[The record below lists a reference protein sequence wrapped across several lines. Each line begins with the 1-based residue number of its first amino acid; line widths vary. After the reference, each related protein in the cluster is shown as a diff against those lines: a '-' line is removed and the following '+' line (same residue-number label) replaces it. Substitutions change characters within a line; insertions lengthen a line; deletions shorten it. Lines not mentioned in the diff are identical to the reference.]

1 MSTVI
6 GTCTLDRDLVFENEY
21 DYSLVNAS
29 VEDSLAGGKII
40 QEFQALE
47 KGRAITLISTE
58 TQGLQEKSTVD
69 ALKALADVAG
79 ATYTLTISS
88 NSQTFTRTVRFRTEL
103 EVPIEAEPFF
113 PRDGLHGDTILFRV
127 KLYLMII

>member
-88 NSQTFTRTVRFRTEL
+88 NSQIFTRTVRFRTEL

>member
-6 GTCTLDRDLVFENEY
+6 GTCTFDRDLIFENEY

-29 VEDSLAGGKII
+29 VEPSLGGGIVL
-40 QEFQALE
+40 QEFQKSE
-47 KGRAITLISTE
+47 KGRHITLISTE

-69 ALKALADVAG
+69 ALKALADMAG

-103 EVPIEAEPFF
+103 EVPVEAEPFF
-113 PRDGLHGDTILFRV
+113 PRDGLHGNTILFRV
-127 KLYLMII
+127 KLYLMVI